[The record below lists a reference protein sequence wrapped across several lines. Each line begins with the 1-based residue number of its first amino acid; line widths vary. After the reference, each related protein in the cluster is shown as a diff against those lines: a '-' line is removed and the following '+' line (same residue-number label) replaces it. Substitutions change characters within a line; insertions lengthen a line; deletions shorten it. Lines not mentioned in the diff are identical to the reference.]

1 MITQSKQLI
10 EAALDAINARLQQ
23 KEMNQQHNASV
34 KEGYMEA
41 VRILSEQVEDVTTVK
56 ERCHS
61 VQSRA
66 IAVLAIDFLHCQC
79 EFDILCKVPIK
90 TL

>member
-1 MITQSKQLI
+1 
-10 EAALDAINARLQQ
+10 
-23 KEMNQQHNASV
+23 
-34 KEGYMEA
+34 MEA